1 MKRGDIYYIESNH
14 QETGSEQR
22 AGRPAV
28 IVSNDQANQYSNVI
42 EVVYLTTQPKDDLPT
57 HFDTRSSSK
66 PSTVLCEQISSVYID
81 RVGNYIGHLSD
92 REMQQLDISLSISIG
107 IDWMLDSQKP
117 TEGGYQ
123 EEELAKLREAIQNMP
138 ATIMPV
144 PQEDGELIQNLRNEN
159 IRLQAQLDLMKEM
172 YGDAIQR

>member
-14 QETGSEQR
+14 QEAGSEQH

-42 EVVYLTTQPKDDLPT
+42 EVVYLTTQPKEDLPT
-57 HFDTRSSSK
+57 HFDTRSSTK

-81 RVGNYIGHLSD
+81 RIGNYIGHLTD

-117 TEGGYQ
+117 TEGGG
-123 EEELAKLREAIQNMP
+123 
-138 ATIMPV
+138 V
-144 PQEDGELIQNLRNEN
+144 PRKNSRSCVKRSRTCQPR
-159 IRLQAQLDLMKEM
+159 
-172 YGDAIQR
+172 